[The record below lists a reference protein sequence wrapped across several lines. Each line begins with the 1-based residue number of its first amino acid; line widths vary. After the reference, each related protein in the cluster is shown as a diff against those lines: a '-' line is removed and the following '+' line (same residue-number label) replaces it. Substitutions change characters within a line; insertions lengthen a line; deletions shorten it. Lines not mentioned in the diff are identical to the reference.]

1 MTETDTGHARS
12 LWVACLFTLILTT
25 TVMTIWHKIRGALAL
40 LGILLNTLI
49 LCPILF
55 FFALLKLV
63 IRTEKAQVTL
73 SKILVFIAET
83 WIGINNTIARLTS
96 QTQWKVSGMENLGRD
111 QWYLV
116 TCNHQTWADILVL
129 QNITNRR
136 VPFLKF
142 FLKQELIKVPILG
155 LAWWALDFP
164 FMKRFTKAEL
174 EKDPSLKGKDLET
187 TRKACEKFA
196 YFPTSVMNFF
206 EGTRFDPEKH
216 AKQQSP
222 YKHLLKPKAGGAAFT
237 LNAMSGHLRNLLD
250 VTIIY
255 PPEAPRSLLA
265 YLGGAMDEVEVIV
278 QQRVIPAWASEG
290 DYESDPEFRAR
301 FQQWIGELWAEK
313 DALLEN
319 KNASRSTRHATR

>member
-1 MTETDTGHARS
+1 MT
-12 LWVACLFTLILTT
+12 V
-25 TVMTIWHKIRGALAL
+25 WHKIRGSLAL
-40 LGILLNTLI
+40 LGIVLNTLI
-49 LCPILF
+49 LCPVLF

-63 IRTEKAQVTL
+63 LPFNTAQVGL
-73 SKILVFIAET
+73 SRVLVFIAET
-83 WIGINNTIARLTS
+83 WIGINNGIAAFTS
-96 QTQWKVSGMENLGRD
+96 QARWNISGMESLDRN

-129 QNITNRR
+129 QKVSNRR
-136 VPFLKF
+136 IPFLKF

-164 FMKRFTKAEL
+164 FMKRYSKDEIAR
-174 EKDPSLKGKDLET
+174 DPSLKGKDLET

-206 EGTRFDPEKH
+206 EGTRFDAKKH
-216 AKQQSP
+216 ASQASP
-222 YKHLLKPKAGGAAFT
+222 YQYLLKPKAGGAAFT

-255 PPEAPRSLLA
+255 PPGAPRSLLA
-265 YLGGAMDEVEVIV
+265 YLGGAMPVVDVIV
-278 QQRVIPAWASEG
+278 QRRVIPAWASEG

-301 FQQWIGELWAEK
+301 FQQWIGDLWDEK
-313 DALLEN
+313 DALI
-319 KNASRSTRHATR
+319 ASRMKQ

>member
-1 MTETDTGHARS
+1 
-12 LWVACLFTLILTT
+12 
-25 TVMTIWHKIRGALAL
+25 MTIWHKIRGILAL
-40 LGILLNTLI
+40 IGILINTFF
-49 LCPILF
+49 LCLPLYA
-55 FFALLKLV
+55 FALLRLV
-63 IRTEKAQVTL
+63 LRFEKAQVLL
-73 SKILVFIAET
+73 SRILVVIAET
-83 WIGINNTIARLTS
+83 WIANNNAIISLTS
-96 QTQWKVSGMENLGRD
+96 QIKWKISGMDTPSKD

-116 TCNHQTWADILVL
+116 SCNHQSWADILVL
-129 QNITNRR
+129 QRISNRR

-142 FLKQELIKVPILG
+142 FLKQELIKVPLLG

-164 FMKRFTKAEL
+164 FMKRYSKAEL

-206 EGTRFDPEKH
+206 EGTRFDTEKQ
-216 AKQQSP
+216 AKQDSP
-222 YKHLLKPKAGGAAFT
+222 YRHLLKPKAGGAAFT

-255 PPEAPRSLLA
+255 PPGTPRSLIA
-265 YLGGAMDEVEVIV
+265 FLGGAMNEVEVVV

-290 DYESDPEFRAR
+290 NYEDDAEFRAR

-313 DALLEN
+313 DALLES
-319 KNASRSTRHATR
+319 KTPHA